1 MEYGSVWRRAG
12 KEYPRL
18 EGDIE
23 RDIVVVGGGIAGFL
37 TAFRLTEA
45 GRKVTLIEADRLFSG
60 TTGRT
65 TAKITCNQGNVY
77 AELYRR
83 YGRSMTSLYYRSQV
97 DAMRAYADLVKEY
110 GIDCDWEEGDGYIFS
125 RGNHCRPEKAYKALR
140 NIGAECELVH
150 DIRPM
155 KACCALKMSG
165 QYMFDPLKFLHALPA
180 DFEIFERSRVT
191 EIDAEKR
198 VLRTG
203 GGSVKANV
211 IVIATRYPVIN
222 SHGMYFM
229 KLRQSASY
237 TIAVTGR
244 HVEDMYLDDEAEGLS
259 LRPFAGGTILGGCD
273 HRTGR
278 RKRGGRFAELERNA
292 AKLFPGCEVT
302 DRWFAEDVM
311 TFDGLPMVGEYAK
324 GLENVY
330 VATGFNKWGMT
341 NAMAAAGILT
351 DLITGADNPY
361 AGVFSPQ
368 RGVRGAFF
376 ASLVNAAVNIAGMIA
391 GALGISFVS
400 ADEIPSG
407 EGRIARIN
415 GETKAVYRDEGGRLH
430 VTDARC
436 PHMKCRLK
444 WNAETR
450 TWDCPCH
457 GSRFDADG
465 RLLDPP
471 AVKNNRRVSGESGG
485 EE

>member
-1 MEYGSVWRRAG
+1 
-12 KEYPRL
+12 
-18 EGDIE
+18 
-23 RDIVVVGGGIAGFL
+23 
-37 TAFRLTEA
+37 
-45 GRKVTLIEADRLFSG
+45 
-60 TTGRT
+60 
-65 TAKITCNQGNVY
+65 
-77 AELYRR
+77 
-83 YGRSMTSLYYRSQV
+83 
-97 DAMRAYADLVKEY
+97 
-110 GIDCDWEEGDGYIFS
+110 
-125 RGNHCRPEKAYKALR
+125 
-140 NIGAECELVH
+140 
-150 DIRPM
+150 
-155 KACCALKMSG
+155 
-165 QYMFDPLKFLHALPA
+165 
-180 DFEIFERSRVT
+180 
-191 EIDAEKR
+191 
-198 VLRTG
+198 
-203 GGSVKANV
+203 
-211 IVIATRYPVIN
+211 
-222 SHGMYFM
+222 
-229 KLRQSASY
+229 
-237 TIAVTGR
+237 
-244 HVEDMYLDDEAEGLS
+244 
-259 LRPFAGGTILGGCD
+259 
-273 HRTGR
+273 
-278 RKRGGRFAELERNA
+278 
-292 AKLFPGCEVT
+292 
-302 DRWFAEDVM
+302 M

-391 GALGISFVS
+391 GALGILFVS